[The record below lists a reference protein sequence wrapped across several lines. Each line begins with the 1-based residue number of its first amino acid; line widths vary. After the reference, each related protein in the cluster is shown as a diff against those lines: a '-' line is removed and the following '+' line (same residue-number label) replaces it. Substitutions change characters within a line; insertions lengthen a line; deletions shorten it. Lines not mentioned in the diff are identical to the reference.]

1 MLSQQQQQQQQM
13 TVVVDAGTLATDD
26 VTSGREPA
34 AAAAAAAAA
43 AGACNHRA
51 PPPPPII
58 TRTVATPL
66 ATPRGSSAA
75 AAAATATGDDVI
87 GDVMTRAA
95 SSESFVTSLAG
106 YSDTHIYDAADPV
119 RRCRPRALI
128 NYLLAQRRFRFT
140 IRPACPKA
148 LSCVAGFVRYTQR
161 EVTSQSLWSRY
172 DRHFV
177 GKTRRN
183 ALS

>member
-1 MLSQQQQQQQQM
+1 MLSQQQQQQQM

-34 AAAAAAAAA
+34 AAAA
-43 AGACNHRA
+43 GACNHRA
-51 PPPPPII
+51 PPRPPII

-66 ATPRGSSAA
+66 ATPRGNPAA
-75 AAAATATGDDVI
+75 AAATAAAATATGDDVI

-106 YSDTHIYDAADPV
+106 YSDTHIYDATEPV

-128 NYLLAQRRFRFT
+128 NYLFAQRRFRFT
-140 IRPACPKA
+140 VRPACPKA
-148 LSCVAGFVRYTQR
+148 LSCVAGFVRYTQG
-161 EVTSQSLWSRY
+161 EVTSQSLWSRH

-177 GKTRRN
+177 GKTRHN